1 MEAKRE
7 HILNFLA
14 SNESDCLVIVS
25 EDESE
30 DIELIN
36 EVVRS
41 AHVGTTYNTVLC
53 VGAETP
59 VFITPRDGIS
69 TKSKILLVV
78 DAVPDT
84 WTGKSNVVTFRGVVT
99 ATSEEPVTVCK
110 IEGHEA

>member
-7 HILNFLA
+7 KILDFLA
-14 SNESDCLVIVS
+14 SNETDCLVIIS

-53 VGAETP
+53 VGGEAP

-69 TKSKILLVV
+69 TKSKILLIV

-84 WTGKSNVVTFRGVVT
+84 WTSKSNVVTFRGVVA
-99 ATSEEPVTVCK
+99 ATNSETVTVRK
-110 IEGHEA
+110 IEGGEA